1 MNYFILLIVV
11 LIFLLPPTLYAADSN
26 TVSSSTVTGT
36 TTVDR
41 TPSTAASPN
50 VIINNQDVCTTGIS
64 GAAQSA
70 WFGISMGK
78 TIRDENCE
86 RLKLAR
92 SLYGMGMKVASVSLM
107 CQDTRVFQA
116 MEMAGTPCPYMG
128 KIGNEASEAWQ
139 ANAQERPD
147 YKDNKRKINKRQ
159 DRIEDEK
166 EILEAK
172 EKAEAERPKKEFLEA
187 CIGSRHTVE
196 SAAASG
202 NKRAKEGV
210 KKSSST
216 CRTEWRSLNN

>member
-1 MNYFILLIVV
+1 MKFVISLIMFLMVSILSH
-11 LIFLLPPTLYAADSN
+11 TAYGADSN

-116 MEMAGTPCPYMG
+116 MEMAGTPCPIDG
-128 KIGNEASEAWQ
+128 KIGEAAKVIWDKEPYR
-139 ANAQERPD
+139 RPD
-147 YKDNKRKINKRQ
+147 YR
-159 DRIEDEK
+159 
-166 EILEAK
+166 
-172 EKAEAERPKKEFLEA
+172 
-187 CIGSRHTVE
+187 
-196 SAAASG
+196 
-202 NKRAKEGV
+202 
-210 KKSSST
+210 
-216 CRTEWRSLNN
+216 EWREKRENKDKVKELDTYKNDEEPDWDDDYY

>member
-1 MNYFILLIVV
+1 MFLMVSILSH
-11 LIFLLPPTLYAADSN
+11 TAYGADSN

-70 WFGISMGK
+70 WFGLSFGK

-116 MEMAGTPCPYMG
+116 MEMAGTPCPIDG
-128 KIGNEASEAWQ
+128 KIGEAAKVIWDKEPYR
-139 ANAQERPD
+139 RPD
-147 YKDNKRKINKRQ
+147 Y
-159 DRIEDEK
+159 
-166 EILEAK
+166 
-172 EKAEAERPKKEFLEA
+172 
-187 CIGSRHTVE
+187 H
-196 SAAASG
+196 
-202 NKRAKEGV
+202 
-210 KKSSST
+210 
-216 CRTEWRSLNN
+216 EWREKRENKDKVKELDTYKNDEEPDWDDDYY

>member
-1 MNYFILLIVV
+1 M
-11 LIFLLPPTLYAADSN
+11 LYAADSN

-78 TIRDENCE
+78 TIRDETCE

-107 CQDTRVFQA
+107 CQDVRVFQA
-116 MEMAGTPCPYMG
+116 MEMAGTPCPIDG
-128 KIGNEASEAWQ
+128 KIGEAAKVIWDKEPYR
-139 ANAQERPD
+139 RPD
-147 YKDNKRKINKRQ
+147 YQEWREKKENKDKVAELDTYHSDNTY
-159 DRIEDEK
+159 EDEDDDY
-166 EILEAK
+166 
-172 EKAEAERPKKEFLEA
+172 
-187 CIGSRHTVE
+187 
-196 SAAASG
+196 
-202 NKRAKEGV
+202 
-210 KKSSST
+210 
-216 CRTEWRSLNN
+216 

>member
-1 MNYFILLIVV
+1 MKFVISLIMFLMVSILSH
-11 LIFLLPPTLYAADSN
+11 TAYGADSN

-116 MEMAGTPCPYMG
+116 MEMAGTPCPIDG
-128 KIGNEASEAWQ
+128 KIGEAAKVIWDKEPYR
-139 ANAQERPD
+139 RPD
-147 YKDNKRKINKRQ
+147 YHEWREKRENKDKVKELDTYHSDNTY
-159 DRIEDEK
+159 EDEDD
-166 EILEAK
+166 IY
-172 EKAEAERPKKEFLEA
+172 
-187 CIGSRHTVE
+187 
-196 SAAASG
+196 
-202 NKRAKEGV
+202 
-210 KKSSST
+210 
-216 CRTEWRSLNN
+216 

>member
-1 MNYFILLIVV
+1 MFLMVSLLSH
-11 LIFLLPPTLYAADSN
+11 TTYGADSN

-70 WFGISMGK
+70 WFGISLGK

-116 MEMAGTPCPYMG
+116 MEMAGTPCPVDG
-128 KIGNEASEAWQ
+128 KIGEAAKVIWEK
-139 ANAQERPD
+139 EPYRRPD
-147 YKDNKRKINKRQ
+147 YQ
-159 DRIEDEK
+159 
-166 EILEAK
+166 
-172 EKAEAERPKKEFLEA
+172 
-187 CIGSRHTVE
+187 
-196 SAAASG
+196 
-202 NKRAKEGV
+202 
-210 KKSSST
+210 
-216 CRTEWRSLNN
+216 EWREKRENKDKVKELDTYHSNVEPSWDDDY